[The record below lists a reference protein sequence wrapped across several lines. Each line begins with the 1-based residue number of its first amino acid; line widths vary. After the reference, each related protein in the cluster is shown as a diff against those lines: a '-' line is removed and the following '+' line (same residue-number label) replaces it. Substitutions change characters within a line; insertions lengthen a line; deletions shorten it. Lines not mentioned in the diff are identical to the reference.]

1 MLATLLASISSSFSS
16 TSNLSWYATIYFI
29 AGSAS
34 QALSGQLSDIFG
46 RHSLLLF
53 CHIVFLTGTLICG
66 LAHREWV
73 FLFGRAVQGFGG
85 APLST
90 ITTFVESD
98 LVPLRNRGVVEGT
111 GNVFYGVVLAVGGV
125 YGGGVNDALGWRWAF
140 LIQAPFIVAATV
152 MIFFVVGD
160 SHGNH
165 KAAETWQRIDYVGA
179 FSFVTTL
186 VLFQLGINA
195 GGTQVPW
202 TSPLVT
208 ATLPISLLSLIVFT
222 IWDLRFTKHPLI
234 PIRVM
239 VKRTVASACLTYM
252 FTNMAY
258 FSILFF
264 LPIYL
269 QVLSLSTTET
279 GVRFIAQAA
288 GIVIASFAAG
298 IIVKMTGRYYYL
310 NLAIQVVFVVGF
322 ALITTLNLTSP
333 VWAPFVYL
341 GIIGL
346 GFGGQ
351 LVVTLVAL
359 LSSID
364 ANQQATVTSASYSFR
379 AIGITLGPIV
389 STAVFLKVLNRHL
402 SQSAAAGQQ
411 GDLSGVLKNDFDA
424 LRNLEPAAKTAATQ
438 CYMQALKAVFFLA
451 LGEMGVAAVASLLMR
466 ENFLPKVLRR

>member
-1 MLATLLASISSSFSS
+1 M
-16 TSNLSWYATIYFI
+16 
-29 AGSAS
+29 
-34 QALSGQLSDIFG
+34 
-46 RHSLLLF
+46 
-53 CHIVFLTGTLICG
+53 
-66 LAHREWV
+66 
-73 FLFGRAVQGFGG
+73 QGFGG

-90 ITTFVESD
+90 ITTFVETD
-98 LVPLRNRGVVEGT
+98 LVPLRNRGVVEGV

-125 YGGGVNDALGWRWAF
+125 FGGGVNDALGWRWAF
-140 LIQAPFIVAATV
+140 LIQVPFIAVATLMV
-152 MIFFVVGD
+152 FFVVGD
-160 SHGNH
+160 TTERCG
-165 KAAETWQRIDYVGA
+165 AEVWKRIDYVGA
-179 FSFVTTL
+179 FSFVTAL

-208 ATLPISLLSLIVFT
+208 ATLPISLLSLIVFVV
-222 IWDLRFTKHPLI
+222 WDLKFSNHPLI
-234 PIRVM
+234 PIRVI
-239 VKRTVASACLTYM
+239 VKRTVAAACLTYM

-264 LPIYL
+264 VPIYL

-288 GIVIASFAAG
+288 GIVVASFAAG
-298 IIVKMTGRYYYL
+298 MVVKMTGRYYYL
-310 NLAIQVVFVVGF
+310 NLAIQVIFLVGF
-322 ALITTLNLTSP
+322 ALIATLNPTSP

-341 GIIGL
+341 GITGL
-346 GFGGQ
+346 GFGGM

-364 ANQQATVTSASYSFR
+364 ASQQATVTSASYSFR

-389 STAVFLKVLNRHL
+389 STAVFLKVFNRRF
-402 SQSAAAGQQ
+402 SESGADGQ
-411 GDLSGVLKNDFDA
+411 GGLSGVLKNDFEA
-424 LRNLEPAAKTAATQ
+424 LHNLDPVAKMAAVQ
-438 CYMQALKAVFFLA
+438 SYMQALKAVFFLA

>member
-1 MLATLLASISSSFSS
+1 MLGTLLLSISSSFASS
-16 TSNLSWYATIYFI
+16 DNLSWYATIYFI

-34 QALSGQLSDIFG
+34 QAMSGQMSDLLG
-46 RHSLLLF
+46 RRSVLLF
-53 CHIVFLTGTLICG
+53 CEVLFLTGTLICG
-66 LAHREWV
+66 LAHQEWV

-90 ITTFVESD
+90 ITTFVETD
-98 LVPLRNRGVVEGT
+98 LVPLRSRGVVEGL

-140 LIQAPFIVAATV
+140 LIQVPFIAVATV
-152 MIFFVVGD
+152 MIIFFVGD
-160 SHGNH
+160 SNERCEG
-165 KAAETWQRIDYVGA
+165 AEAWKRIDYFGA
-179 FSFVTTL
+179 FSLVTAL

-208 ATLPISLLSLIVFT
+208 ATFPVSLLSLIVFI
-222 IWDLRFTKHPLI
+222 IWDLKFSNHPLI
-234 PIRVM
+234 PLRVI
-239 VKRTVASACLTYM
+239 VKRTVAAACLTYL

-264 LPIYL
+264 VPIYL

-279 GVRFIAQAA
+279 GVRFVARAA
-288 GIVIASFAAG
+288 GIVIASLAAG
-298 IIVKMTGRYYYL
+298 MVLKVTGRYYYL
-310 NLAIQVVFVVGF
+310 NLAIQVVFLVGF
-322 ALITTLNLTSP
+322 ALIATLNLTSP
-333 VWAPFVYL
+333 AWMPFVYL
-341 GIIGL
+341 GITGL
-346 GFGGQ
+346 GFGGM

-364 ANQQATVTSASYSFR
+364 ASQQATVTSASYSFR

-389 STAVFLKVLNRHL
+389 STAVFQKVFNRRFGE
-402 SQSAAAGQQ
+402 SGAG
-411 GDLSGVLKNDFDA
+411 GHEHLSGVLKNDFEA
-424 LRNLEPAAKTAATQ
+424 LHNLEPVAKMAAVQ
-438 CYMQALKAVFFLA
+438 SYMQALKAVFFLA

-466 ENFLPKVLRR
+466 ENFLPTVLRR